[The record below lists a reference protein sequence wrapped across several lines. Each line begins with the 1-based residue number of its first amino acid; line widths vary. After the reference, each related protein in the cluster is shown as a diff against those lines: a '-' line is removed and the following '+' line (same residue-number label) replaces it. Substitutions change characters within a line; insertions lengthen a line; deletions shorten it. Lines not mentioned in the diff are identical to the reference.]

1 MKKTCF
7 LTFLLTMFMFVGC
20 DPIENF
26 DDFDEQITYEP
37 DETDVNLEKLY
48 GTWLLK
54 ESINSSSTEEV
65 EYRDFTLTF
74 EKSGY
79 VMKRYIGVEEIEMY
93 SFEIVDKTI
102 VRLAG
107 YGKSL
112 YKLIV
117 LNDTQLKWQPY
128 FSVDA
133 YEKETFERIE
143 NIAINK
149 IVAPEGCINGEFSV
163 GEEKKV
169 YFSKGNLTYLPCEN
183 RFRFHEYQQ
192 DRCAML
198 YNVYTTD
205 KCWTWEYW
213 IDLFFWGTSGWD
225 GGVYDYR
232 PGTRNNENSYYYIND
247 DMSQDMV
254 GEYAKADW
262 GVYNKIENGGNK
274 EGLWR
279 VLSADEVIYLFSKRP
294 GTSSLYAFGYLDY
307 VNGVF
312 IFPDNFIC
320 PKNIPIKTYK
330 ETKNTNPKNNEISS
344 SEFALLEQL
353 GAVFLPGGGRATY
366 LAGTIIT
373 PTPGWYW
380 TSTTGVVESPSYVQ
394 NFYFD
399 DEKVGILETVR
410 NEGHSV
416 RLVQEVE

>member
-1 MKKTCF
+1 MF
-7 LTFLLTMFMFVGC
+7 LTFLLTLFMFVGC
-20 DPIENF
+20 DPIDNF
-26 DDFDEQITYEP
+26 NDFDEQITNET
-37 DETDVNLEKLY
+37 DETDVNLEKLC
-48 GTWLLK
+48 GTWQLT
-54 ESINSSSTEEV
+54 ECINSNSTEEIA
-65 EYRDFTLTF
+65 YRDFTLTF
-74 EKSGY
+74 EESGY
-79 VMKRYIGVEEIEMY
+79 VIKRYIGVEEIEMY
-93 SFEIVDKTI
+93 SFTTVGETFVYLETGNSDLI
-102 VRLAG
+102 
-107 YGKSL
+107 
-112 YKLIV
+112 YKLII
-117 LNDTQLKWQPY
+117 LNDSQLKWQRY
-128 FSVDA
+128 SLVDTN
-133 YEKETFERIE
+133 EEQIFERIE

-163 GEEKKV
+163 GEGKKV

-183 RFRFHEYQQ
+183 RFRLHEFQQ

-205 KCWTWEYW
+205 KCLTWEYW

-232 PGTRNNENSYYYIND
+232 PGTRNNENSYFYINN
-247 DMSQDMV
+247 DMSQGMV

-279 VLSADEVIYLFSKRP
+279 VLSADEVTYLFSKRP
-294 GTSSLYAFGYLDY
+294 GTSGLYAFGYLDN

-320 PKNIPIKTYK
+320 PKNIPIQTYK

-353 GAVFLPGGGRATY
+353 GVVFLPGGGKATY
-366 LAGTIIT
+366 LAGTLIA

-380 TSTTGVVESPSYVQ
+380 TSTTGVVKSPSYVQ
-394 NFYFD
+394 CFYFD
-399 DEKVGILETVR
+399 DEKFGMVETVR

-416 RLVQEVE
+416 RLVQEVK